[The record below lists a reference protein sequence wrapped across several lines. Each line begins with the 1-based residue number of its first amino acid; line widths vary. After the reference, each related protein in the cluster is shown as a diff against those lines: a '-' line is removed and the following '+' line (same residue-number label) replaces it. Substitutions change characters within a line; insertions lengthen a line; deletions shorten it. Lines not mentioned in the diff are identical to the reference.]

1 MHPEVVGALVNGAI
15 PFFGGIYGTLLGHRI
30 VGKPRGVD
38 FKYDQWH
45 ERYGAMFR
53 TLGPVLILFGLFL
66 AISGII
72 RAS

>member
-1 MHPEVVGALVNGAI
+1 MRPEVVGELVNGAI
-15 PFFGGIYGTLLGHRI
+15 PFFGGLYATLLGYRL

-45 ERYGAMFR
+45 ERFGSMLR
-53 TLGPVLILFGLFL
+53 ILGPVLILFGLFL
-66 AISGII
+66 AISGIV